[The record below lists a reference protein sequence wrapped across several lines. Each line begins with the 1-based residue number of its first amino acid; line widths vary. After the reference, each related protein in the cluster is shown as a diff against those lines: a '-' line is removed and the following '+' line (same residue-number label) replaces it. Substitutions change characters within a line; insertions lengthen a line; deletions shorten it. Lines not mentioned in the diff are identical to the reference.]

1 MTDLNTT
8 IRGYIETD
16 LLRGGT
22 VTDDENLLSSGR
34 LDSLAVMSL
43 VAFLETEFNIAIPFD
58 EVLIENFESVDA
70 LSSFVVS
77 KQAAT

>member
-22 VTDDENLLSSGR
+22 VTDDENLLLSGR